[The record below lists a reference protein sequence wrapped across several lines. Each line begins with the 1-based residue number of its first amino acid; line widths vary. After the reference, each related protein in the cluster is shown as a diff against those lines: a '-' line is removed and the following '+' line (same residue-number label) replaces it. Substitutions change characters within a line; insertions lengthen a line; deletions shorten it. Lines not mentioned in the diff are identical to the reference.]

1 MNKKIIS
8 KIIKSKIGIFIL
20 QVILLSLFIFGFDYS
35 FPIAFD
41 AGITP
46 KRELIIQFLGN
57 YILIDNYIDALFL
70 YGVWALVSLLP
81 VVILNDSRRAL
92 GANLKLLF
100 FPNFFFY
107 LFLSRYSPNY
117 FNSNWLFLLLPFLL
131 FAITIIILTVI
142 IPKLY
147 NKLKATSHEAQ
158 MHELRKIAEENRKK
172 CPNCGAEFD
181 SSPLFCYK
189 CSTRLNPLENNNQ
202 KEKSYKK

>member
-20 QVILLSLFIFGFDYS
+20 QVITLSLFIFGFDYS
-35 FPIAFD
+35 IPIAFD
-41 AGITP
+41 SGITP
-46 KRELIIQFLGN
+46 ERELIIQFLGN

-70 YGVWALVSLLP
+70 YGVWALVTLLP
-81 VVILNDSRRAL
+81 IVILNDSRRAF

-117 FNSNWLFLLLPFLL
+117 FNSKWLILLTPFLL
-131 FAITIIILTVI
+131 FAITIIFLSVA

-147 NKLKATSHEAQ
+147 HTLNPTNHEAQ

-172 CPNCGAEFD
+172 CPTCGAEFD

-189 CSTRLNPLENNNQ
+189 CSTRLHSLENENQ